1 MTFQEA
7 QTKFSTI
14 VGSLATTMSSG
25 DVLQKQRELI
35 ALQNSLPESA
45 EFDLIADAIA
55 EYSPKLT
62 GMIAQ
67 GVLDSL
73 KSREASIKEASN
85 LLTQVANKAN
95 DNAKTLSFTEPRLV
109 AAALNETVTQLQKLR
124 TAAKAG
130 DFEQAIAKVD
140 ALATLMEN
148 VRSSIKA
155 S

>member
-14 VGSLATTMSSG
+14 VGSLTTTMSSG
-25 DVLQKQRELI
+25 DLLQKQRDLL
-35 ALQNSLPESA
+35 ALQNRLPESA
-45 EFDLIADAIA
+45 EFDVIANAISDF
-55 EYSPKLT
+55 SPKLT

-73 KSREASIKEASN
+73 KSRDAAIQGASN
-85 LLTQVANKAN
+85 LLTQVANKAKAN
-95 DNAKTLSFTEPRLV
+95 EKTLSFTEPKLIG
-109 AAALNETVTQLQKLR
+109 AALNETVSQLQELR
-124 TAAKAG
+124 ATVKG
-130 DFEQAIAKVD
+130 EDFEQALAKVD
-140 ALATLMEN
+140 ALATLIEN